1 MNIKHP
7 LVKGKVKEIKPF
19 VHFDSYLK
27 MGYYPFYKEEKEL
40 FNQRLNEV
48 VNMILEIELPLLRNL
63 EIAYIHR
70 IKQLLVILT
79 ESVPFTPN
87 ITKLSSKIGI
97 NRATLLTYLHYL
109 KNSYLIIDP
118 RFLQ

>member
-1 MNIKHP
+1 
-7 LVKGKVKEIKPF
+7 
-19 VHFDSYLK
+19 

-40 FNQRLNEV
+40 YNQRLNEV

-70 IKQLLVILT
+70 IKQLLVILI

-87 ITKLSSKIGI
+87 ITKISSKIGL
-97 NRATLLTYLHYL
+97 NRATLLTYLH
-109 KNSYLIIDP
+109 
-118 RFLQ
+118 FLEEAELTIHLNNETGGLSKLQKPTKFYFCN